1 MGRFQMTP
9 EVLPL
14 VAERFR
20 ALADPARLQLLLHL
34 RTGDMTVGELVS
46 ATGMQQANV
55 SKHLQVL
62 HQRGFIQREKE
73 GLFVRYTIA
82 NPDVFKLC
90 DVMCGHLEQ
99 EASERSRLTAGTRSR
114 R

>member
-9 EVLPL
+9 AVLPL

-34 RTGDMTVGELVS
+34 RTGAMTVGELVS

-62 HQRGFIQREKE
+62 HQRGFIRREKE

-82 NPDVFKLC
+82 NADVFKLC

-99 EASERSRLTAGTRSR
+99 EASERARLTAGTRSR

>member
-34 RTGDMTVGELVS
+34 RSGPMTVSELV
-46 ATGMQQANV
+46 AETGMQQANV

-62 HQRGFIQREKE
+62 HQRGFVRREKE
-73 GLFVRYTIA
+73 GLFVRYDIA
-82 NPDVFKLC
+82 NADVFRLC
-90 DVMCGHLEQ
+90 DVMCGHLER
-99 EASERSRLTAGTRSR
+99 EVSERVRVTAGTRSR